1 MNLYYILGL
10 VNMKNTKRFVV
21 AALFVILAVFIIWF
35 CIPKTYKIDKTIK
48 ATSFELST
56 NAPTEINPVLISI
69 KGNHKISLLGQDT
82 FDGEVK
88 IETLS
93 ISTETLTKIMFDK
106 KDGFGTLNY
115 QKGSLLEFVGY
126 IKMSPNADNIIICIP
141 NNTSQGTKI
150 WSTNDG
156 TVISFPETDF
166 SKIQKQLYAQNT

>member
-1 MNLYYILGL
+1 
-10 VNMKNTKRFVV
+10 
-21 AALFVILAVFIIWF
+21 
-35 CIPKTYKIDKTIK
+35 
-48 ATSFELST
+48 
-56 NAPTEINPVLISI
+56 
-69 KGNHKISLLGQDT
+69 
-82 FDGEVK
+82 
-88 IETLS
+88 
-93 ISTETLTKIMFDK
+93 MFDK